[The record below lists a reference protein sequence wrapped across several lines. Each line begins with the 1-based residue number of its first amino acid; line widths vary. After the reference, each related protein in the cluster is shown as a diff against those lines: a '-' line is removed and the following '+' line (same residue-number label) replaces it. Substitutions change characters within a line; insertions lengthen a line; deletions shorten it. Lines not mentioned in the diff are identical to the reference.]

1 MLCWSWLRGWTDD
14 GHHCSQVPRDYC
26 ERCGFERA
34 AHQGWNSDHLP
45 IYEPG
50 LFEVVEQTRG
60 KNLHFSTKV
69 EESIQEADMVFLAVN
84 VGVMTRSER

>member
-1 MLCWSWLRGWTDD
+1 MAIIALKCPEITVNVVDLNEQRIK
-14 GHHCSQVPRDYC
+14 
-26 ERCGFERA
+26 E
-34 AHQGWNSDHLP
+34 WNSDHLP

-50 LFEVVEQTRG
+50 LFEVVEQTRV

>member
-1 MLCWSWLRGWTDD
+1 MAIIALKCPEITVNVVDLNEQRIK
-14 GHHCSQVPRDYC
+14 
-26 ERCGFERA
+26 E
-34 AHQGWNSDHLP
+34 WNSDHLP

-50 LFEVVEQTRG
+50 LFEVVKQTRS

-69 EESIQEADMVFLAVN
+69 EECIQEADMVFLAVN

>member
-1 MLCWSWLRGWTDD
+1 MAIIALKCPEITVNVVDLNEQRIK
-14 GHHCSQVPRDYC
+14 
-26 ERCGFERA
+26 E
-34 AHQGWNSDHLP
+34 WNSDHLP

-69 EESIQEADMVFLAVN
+69 HESIQEADLVFLAVN